1 MHLPRSCLY
10 LLRTEIAHATSSVA
24 RRHARQEEGRGGTG
38 PHVPD
43 MTSAR
48 RLTVDLYLL
57 VGGGGGDGGGGA
69 LVLQYVITVSFA
81 AFAEGEINIVSDVQ
95 RHFFCDGLGDLD
107 RADAMTAAELARRP
121 MTWKRRA
128 RGMKRRA
135 GGRRRWAQAKIPVSV
150 RRPESADGTHPSLAQ
165 PSERHAGT
173 APLARR

>member
-1 MHLPRSCLY
+1 M
-10 LLRTEIAHATSSVA
+10 
-24 RRHARQEEGRGGTG
+24 
-38 PHVPD
+38 PD

-107 RADAMTAAELARRP
+107 RADAMTAAELGA
-121 MTWKRRA
+121 THDGA
-128 RGMKRRA
+128 GAAGAGVGVEGGEEVEGGGQGEGGERGE
-135 GGRRRWAQAKIPVSV
+135 GGEGGEGGVSGSG
-150 RRPESADGTHPSLAQ
+150 RMRCSAT
-165 PSERHAGT
+165 
-173 APLARR
+173 

>member
-1 MHLPRSCLY
+1 M
-10 LLRTEIAHATSSVA
+10 
-24 RRHARQEEGRGGTG
+24 
-38 PHVPD
+38 
-43 MTSAR
+43 
-48 RLTVDLYLL
+48 
-57 VGGGGGDGGGGA
+57 
-69 LVLQYVITVSFA
+69 
-81 AFAEGEINIVSDVQ
+81 EGEWEEAAQCDVTGRMLGYGDWYTKVGAQ
-95 RHFFCDGLGDLD
+95 RDLCGAEWRELPAHERRRYARIDGPGDLD

-121 MTWKRRA
+121 MTRKRRA